1 MNPFILTQFYHQ
13 QITLGMNLD
22 FCVRL
27 IAAFIVG
34 ALIGIERSHRL
45 KEAGIRTHV
54 IVCCTAALIML
65 ISKYGFADLTWG
77 EGAARFGARDADSAR
92 VAAQVVSGISFLCA
106 GVIFKVGSS
115 IKGLTTAAG
124 IWLTSGLGLAIGAGM
139 YIPTLCMLFLLYVLQ
154 YLIARSPIYSDT
166 NGGNHLLFLVK
177 SDSDFDDILEKQIKK
192 WNAQVT
198 QSRIKINKR
207 DGTTE
212 YDIIIRRK
220 KDLDYNTLKQFVRD
234 QGDII
239 LSVTMGTLYMEIH

>member
-1 MNPFILTQFYHQ
+1 MNPFILTQYYHQ

-27 IAAFIVG
+27 LVAFIVG

-45 KEAGIRTHV
+45 KEAGIRTHI

-139 YIPTLCMLFLLYVLQ
+139 YIPTFCMLFLLYILQ
-154 YLIARSPIYSDT
+154 YLIARFPFYSDA

-177 SDSDFDDILEKQIKK
+177 SDADFDNILDRQIKK

-198 QSRIKINKR
+198 QSRIKINKK
-207 DGTTE
+207 DGTAE
-212 YDIIIRRK
+212 YDIVIRRK
-220 KDLDYNTLKQFVRD
+220 EDLDYRMIKKFVKS

-239 LSVTMGTLYMEIH
+239 ISVTMGTLYMEIH

>member
-22 FCVRL
+22 FCIRL
-27 IAAFIVG
+27 LVAFIVG

-45 KEAGIRTHV
+45 KEAGIRTHI

-139 YIPTLCMLFLLYVLQ
+139 YIPSVFMLFLLYILQ
-154 YLIARSPIYSDT
+154 HLISYFPFYSDN
-166 NGGNHLLFLVK
+166 NGGNHLLFVVR
-177 SDSDFDDILEKQIKK
+177 SDANFDNILDRQIKK

-198 QSRIKINKR
+198 QSRIKLNKK
-207 DGTTE
+207 DGTAE
-212 YDIIIRRK
+212 YDIVIRRK
-220 KDLDYNTLKQFVRD
+220 EDLDYRMIKKFVKS
-234 QGDII
+234 QGDVII
-239 LSVTMGTLYMEIH
+239 SVTMGTLYMEIH

>member
-1 MNPFILTQFYHQ
+1 MTLANYYFNQFTIAQYA
-13 QITLGMNLD
+13 D
-22 FCVRL
+22 FCIRL
-27 IAAFIVG
+27 VVAF
-34 ALIGIERSHRL
+34 LIGGLIGLERSKRF
-45 KEAGIRTHV
+45 KEAGIRTHI
-54 IVCCTAALIML
+54 IVCVTAALIML

-139 YIPTLCMLFLLYVLQ
+139 YIPTFCMLFLLYILQ
-154 YLIARSPIYSDT
+154 YLIARFPFYSDA

-177 SDSDFDDILEKQIKK
+177 SDADFDNILDRQIKK

-198 QSRIKINKR
+198 QSRIKLNKK
-207 DGTTE
+207 DGTAE
-212 YDIIIRRK
+212 YDIVIRRRE
-220 KDLDYNTLKQFVRD
+220 DLDYRMIKKFVKS

-239 LSVTMGTLYMEIH
+239 ISVTMGTLYMEIH